1 MLRPPPLGFES
12 VGAPFQQATNQSEYD
27 QENDSNLLMS
37 WSNLLSLP
45 NQDWIIFYS
54 LFAHPKFTKWVSPND
69 RWFRNINPKKE
80 SELPLF
86 HLSLE
91 DEQLSKLDI
100 SSSENKSNESNT
112 TRRPSIDKETVI
124 QLPRGTIIK
133 IGEEKQEPSKPGRK
147 RKGFLLFFIEN
158 HNILY

>member
-1 MLRPPPLGFES
+1 
-12 VGAPFQQATNQSEYD
+12 
-27 QENDSNLLMS
+27 MS

-54 LFAHPKFTKWVSPND
+54 LFICPSND
-69 RWFRNINPKKE
+69 YSSNVRWFQNLNPKKE

-100 SSSENKSNESNT
+100 SSENKSNESNS
-112 TRRPSIDKETVI
+112 RRPSIDKETVI

-147 RKGFLLFFIEN
+147 RKGFFLFLFDQKSN
-158 HNILY
+158 NILH

>member
-1 MLRPPPLGFES
+1 M
-12 VGAPFQQATNQSEYD
+12 V
-27 QENDSNLLMS
+27 
-37 WSNLLSLP
+37 
-45 NQDWIIFYS
+45 
-54 LFAHPKFTKWVSPND
+54 PKYKS
-69 RWFRNINPKKE
+69 KKD

-91 DEQLSKLDI
+91 DEQLSRLDI
-100 SSSENKSNESNT
+100 ASSENKSNESNT

-147 RKGFLLFFIEN
+147 RKGFLLF
-158 HNILY
+158 YRKS

>member
-54 LFAHPKFTKWVSPND
+54 LFQIDYLRIPSLPNGSPLMAGG
-69 RWFRNINPKKE
+69 
-80 SELPLF
+80 SE
-86 HLSLE
+86 
-91 DEQLSKLDI
+91 I
-100 SSSENKSNESNT
+100 
-112 TRRPSIDKETVI
+112 
-124 QLPRGTIIK
+124 
-133 IGEEKQEPSKPGRK
+133 
-147 RKGFLLFFIEN
+147 
-158 HNILY
+158 

>member
-1 MLRPPPLGFES
+1 
-12 VGAPFQQATNQSEYD
+12 
-27 QENDSNLLMS
+27 MS

-54 LFAHPKFTKWVSPND
+54 LFICPSNDHPHYV
-69 RWFRNINPKKE
+69 RWFQNLNPKKE

-100 SSSENKSNESNT
+100 SSENKSNDSNT
-112 TRRPSIDKETVI
+112 SRRPSIDKETVI

-147 RKGFLLFFIEN
+147 RKGFFYFCSIKN
-158 HNILY
+158 QITFYIR